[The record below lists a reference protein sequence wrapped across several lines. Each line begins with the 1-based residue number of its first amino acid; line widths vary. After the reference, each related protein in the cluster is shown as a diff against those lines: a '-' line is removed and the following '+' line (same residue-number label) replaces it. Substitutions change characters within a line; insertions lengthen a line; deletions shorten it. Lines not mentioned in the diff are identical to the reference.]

1 MYYPKVTTTD
11 TNGDCI
17 TGGSTLQSDFKV
29 QKIKVTKNTKPSIS
43 SISVVTSTIYPTTL
57 MYKCNVGG
65 ITDSDNTNN
74 GDLNKFELKHVQSGM
89 TKGNGHCV

>member
-1 MYYPKVTTTD
+1 
-11 TNGDCI
+11 
-17 TGGSTLQSDFKV
+17 
-29 QKIKVTKNTKPSIS
+29 
-43 SISVVTSTIYPTTL
+43 

-89 TKGNGHCV
+89 TKGNALVLIKVINGKAFVGYASTRFSNLDPSSKSEIRCDATATDGCEYPSRSRFSIYCK